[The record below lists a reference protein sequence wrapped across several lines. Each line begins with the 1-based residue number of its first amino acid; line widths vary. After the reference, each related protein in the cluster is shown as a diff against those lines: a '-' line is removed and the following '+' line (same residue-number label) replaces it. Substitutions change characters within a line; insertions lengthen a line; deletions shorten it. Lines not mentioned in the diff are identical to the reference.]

1 MKNIKLT
8 TKFGELDIDPSQ
20 VITFPRGIPGFEKS
34 TTWKLIHEI
43 DDAGNCVNGVVIH
56 LQSLNDGDVSLAL
69 TDPTLFGFNY
79 DMELSDSEVAELNLD
94 DPADVVVLTALSA
107 KNNVVPQN
115 GQKLLTA
122 NMYANISAPILINT
136 KSRIGM
142 QKILTGKE
150 SKVDYRPRIIA

>member
-1 MKNIKLT
+1 MANIKVDT
-8 TKFGELDIDPSQ
+8 RFGELSIDPSQ

-34 TTWKLIHEI
+34 TMWKLFHEI
-43 DDAGNCVNGVVIH
+43 DEAGNWVSGVVIH
-56 LQSLNDGDVSLAL
+56 LQSIDDGDVSLSL

-79 DMELSDSEVAELNLD
+79 DLVLTDSEVAELKLE
-94 DPADVVVLTALSA
+94 DPEDVMVLTALSA
-107 KNNVVPQN
+107 RNNVTPQD
-115 GQKLLTA
+115 GRKMITA

-150 SKVDYRPRIIA
+150 SKVDFRPRVIV